1 MNEQARLQPAHATA
15 IRYGIGSRRSR
26 NPTFLPA
33 MLLEGQEECE
43 IDKVLSH
50 RSRPHKRQPTHR
62 EYLVSWKGMRPEDR
76 EWLSEHKLKNAADL
90 VQEYLQGLQAS
101 GRSAPRIGKA
111 SIDVPAGDNVPRQS
125 GEAQTKRQQKQR
137 KTPGR
142 PAKQQT
148 QQSSESVSAVDV
160 PTRRSARLH
169 SKH

>member
-1 MNEQARLQPAHATA
+1 MSRLHPVFPVSLLKRPKDGGRHSA
-15 IRYGIGSRRSR
+15 
-26 NPTFLPA
+26 PPPA
-33 MLLEGQEECE
+33 MLLHGQEECE
-43 IDKVLSH
+43 IDKILSH

-62 EYLVSWKGMRPEDR
+62 EYLVSWKGMGPEDR

-111 SIDVPAGDNVPRQS
+111 STDVPVGDNVPRQS
-125 GEAQTKRQQKQR
+125 GEAQSATTRKQKQR

-148 QQSSESVSAVDV
+148 QQNTESVSAVDV
-160 PTRRSARLH
+160 STRRSARLH